1 MNSLTKS
8 ELKEFLDYKVNQFN
22 NPTFIEL
29 DPVSIPPQV
38 SHKEDIEI
46 AAFLTSTPMFE
57 PTYKNKKPSV
67 TAMPVMRSKLRP
79 TF

>member
-29 DPVSIPPQV
+29 DPVSIPHQV

-57 PTYKNKKPSV
+57 PTYKKKKPSV
-67 TAMPVMRSKLRP
+67 TDMPVMRSKLRP